1 MKIHARAYKID
12 GTRPTPLLSIPSIN
26 TIIYHLHNTR
36 EEETKLDTKNITS
49 PLGDDSISRRQLQS
63 GTTLVRRY
71 HIQEVI
77 GVGGMGSVYRARDLH
92 FPNVVKLVAVKEM
105 VNMAPDPLVRKTIV
119 QNFEREA
126 NLLATLN
133 HPSIPRI
140 YDYFSEDD
148 RSYLVL
154 EFIHG
159 KDMEAIIND
168 TNGFLPEEQVMGWG
182 ISLCDVLSYLHGH
195 KPDPIIFRDM
205 KPSNVMINHSGDV
218 MLVDFGIAKTFQSG
232 IKGTMIGTE
241 GYSPPEQYRGEATP
255 LADIYALGATMHHA
269 LTRRDPR
276 LEPPFSFA
284 ERPLKRINQNVS
296 SEMELVVNTS
306 LQYNAGDRFKTA
318 SDMKDALMGAARKTG
333 ALSKITT
340 ALPAQ
345 TSALKPLWT
354 FKCEDDIRGTPILY
368 QGMLF
373 VGCYDNNMYAVNAVD
388 GQFQWKYATEG
399 GVVSRPAAY
408 EGNIYVGSEDQRLHV
423 VSMRSGKVVWTYY
436 TDGKIRSSPRIAEGH
451 VFLGSDDQYLHAVN
465 LNTGRAAWKFE
476 AAEAVR
482 STPYVAN
489 ELVYVGAES
498 GDFYAVDFRGTMKW
512 RFQSKRAITSSP
524 IIKGQ
529 AIYFTSLDG
538 TLYALDAKNGWPLW
552 RFRLGK
558 GSISSPAV
566 ADDFIFVGAADGFMY
581 CIDTRTSKEVWRFHT
596 ENQISSSPTIYKD
609 SLYFGSVD
617 NSVYCL
623 EYRSGRLRWKYET
636 KGPITGSPLAF
647 DDIVY
652 IGSTDHH
659 IYALLA

>member
-1 MKIHARAYKID
+1 M
-12 GTRPTPLLSIPSIN
+12 
-26 TIIYHLHNTR
+26 
-36 EEETKLDTKNITS
+36 
-49 PLGDDSISRRQLQS
+49 
-63 GTTLVRRY
+63 
-71 HIQEVI
+71 I

-140 YDYFSEDD
+140 YDYFTEDD

-168 TNGFLPEEQVMGWG
+168 TNGFLPEDQVLSWG
-182 ISLCDVLSYLHGH
+182 ISLCDVLTYLHGH

-205 KPSNVMINHSGDV
+205 KPSNVMINHNGDV
-218 MLVDFGIAKTFQSG
+218 VLVDFGIAKTFQSG

-255 LADIYALGATMHHA
+255 LADIYSLGATMHHA

-284 ERPLKRINQNVS
+284 ERPIRRINPNVS
-296 SEMELVVNTS
+296 PELELAINTS
-306 LQYNAGDRFKTA
+306 LQYNPSERFQNTN
-318 SDMKDALMGAARKTG
+318 DMKEALMGVARKTG

-345 TSALKPLWT
+345 STAIKPLWS
-354 FKCEDDIRGTPILY
+354 FKCEDEIRGTPALH
-368 QGMLF
+368 QGTLF
-373 VGCYDNNMYAVNAVD
+373 VGCYDNNLYAINAAD
-388 GQFQWKYATEG
+388 GQFQWKYATDG
-399 GVVSRPAAY
+399 GIVSRPAAY
-408 EGNIYVGSEDQRLHV
+408 EGNIHFGSEDQRLHV
-423 VSMRSGKVVWTYY
+423 VSIRSGKVVWTYY
-436 TDGKIRSSPRIAEGH
+436 TDGKIRSSPRLAEGH
-451 VFLGSDDQYLHAVN
+451 IFVGSDDHYLHAVN

-476 AAEAVR
+476 AADAVR

-489 ELVYVGAES
+489 ELVYTGTES

-512 RFQSKRAITSSP
+512 RFQAKRAITSSP
-524 IIKGQ
+524 TAKGQ
-529 AIYFTSLDG
+529 AVYFSSLDG

-558 GSISSPAV
+558 GSISSPV
-566 ADDFIFVGAADGFMY
+566 IADDFIFLGAADGFMY
-581 CIDTRTSKEVWRFHT
+581 CVDMRTSKEVWRFRT

-617 NSVYCL
+617 NTLYCL
-623 EYRSGRLRWKYET
+623 EYRSGRLRWKFET

-659 IYALLA
+659 MYALLA